1 MIMILFFAIILIVYY
16 AMMYAVTKSIIIKK
30 IIDYKDDSILKYRV
44 IDERLYGYLLD
55 NKEKLALYGALGWPI
70 YYLFSIGAACGANVF
85 NTLIGDNYE
94 NRIATW
100 LV

>member
-1 MIMILFFAIILIVYY
+1 
-16 AMMYAVTKSIIIKK
+16 MYAVTKSIIIEK
-30 IIDYKDDSILKYRV
+30 IKAYKNHSIRKYGV
-44 IDERLYGYLLD
+44 LDERLYGYLHA
-55 NKEKLALYGALGWPI
+55 NKEKLAIYGALGWPI
-70 YYLFSIGAACGANVF
+70 YYLFGVGAACGANVF

>member
-1 MIMILFFAIILIVYY
+1 
-16 AMMYAVTKSIIIKK
+16 MYIVTKSAILWK
-30 IIDYKDDSILKYRV
+30 IRLYKDESIRKYGI
-44 IDERLYGYLLD
+44 IDERLCSYLD
-55 NKEKLALYGALGWPI
+55 ENEEKLAIYGALGWPI
-70 YYLFSIGAACGANVF
+70 YYLFIVGADCGANVF

>member
-1 MIMILFFAIILIVYY
+1 MMMILFFFIVLLVY
-16 AMMYAVTKSIIIKK
+16 ALMYALTKRIIIDK
-30 IIDYKDDSILKYRV
+30 IEKYRIYSIRKYYILDV
-44 IDERLYGYLLD
+44 SLNHYLRE
-55 NKEKLALYGALGWPI
+55 NKEKLAIYGALGWPI
-70 YYLFSIGAACGANVF
+70 YYLFSVGAACGDDVF